1 MPKIL
6 PMPHLLTLCG
16 SLRQGSSNR
25 ALLHAAAQL
34 APPGLQ
40 LKHYD
45 GIGNLPLFNPDLSD
59 TPPPAVQALHAAVDA
74 ADGLLIACPEYAR
87 GIPGAFKNA
96 LDWLVA
102 SQQFPGKPVA
112 LFNASPRASEAQ
124 SALRLVLRTMS
135 AHLVEQASVTV
146 NLLAKGMTAT
156 DIVADA
162 QVAEVVGAALRAFGL
177 EILPAE
183 KLDAS
188 LAGLHGG

>member
-1 MPKIL
+1 
-6 PMPHLLTLCG
+6 MPHLLTLCG

-25 ALLHAAAQL
+25 ALLRAAAQL
-34 APPGLQ
+34 APPGLH
-40 LKHYD
+40 LKHYE
-45 GIGNLPLFNPDLSD
+45 GISELPLFNPDLSD

-112 LFNASPRASEAQ
+112 LFNASPRASDAQ
-124 SALRLVLRTMS
+124 AALRLVLRTMS

-146 NLLAKGMTAT
+146 NLLAKGMTAA
-156 DIVADA
+156 DIVADG
-162 QVAEVVGAALRAFGL
+162 QVAEVVGAALRAFEL
-177 EILPAE
+177 EILRGRNRENIPE
-183 KLDAS
+183 PL
-188 LAGLHGG
+188 